1 MSLIHAIRR
10 FAPSTITADG
20 TGANPVDA
28 DRDGNLFTGPDYIQ
42 RSIARGLGGRAT
54 VGALS
59 AGITG
64 GGAGTVI
71 DLDQPEVSISVADG
85 YVMQINE
92 IRVQCHV
99 PLLATDADECEILV
113 ALDRSAAN
121 AGDGTATA
129 ETVYNMRTDLGA
141 SGPAGLTIK
150 SAYTADTTDPVLNI
164 ELARKVITGDVQGT
178 AANGM
183 FNTLDLVYAPQHPD
197 YIVGPACVYVYW
209 GGTVAVP
216 GFAQVS
222 VVVRPET
229 SVV

>member
-1 MSLIHAIRR
+1 MALLQAIRR
-10 FAPSTITADG
+10 IAPSANTADN
-20 TGANPVDA
+20 TAPEAVDA
-28 DRDGNLFTGPDYIQ
+28 DRDGNLFQGPDYIQ

-54 VGALS
+54 VGAFS
-59 AGITG
+59 TGITG
-64 GGAGTVI
+64 GGAGTI
-71 DLDQPEVSISVADG
+71 LDQDQPEISISVADG

-113 ALDRSAAN
+113 ALDRAA
-121 AGDGTATA
+121 AQDGTGTATA
-129 ETVYNMRTDLGA
+129 ETVYNMRTDLGT
-141 SGPAGLTIK
+141 SGPAGLTIR
-150 SAYTADTTDPVLNI
+150 SAYTADATNPTLAV

-183 FNTLDLVYAPQHPD
+183 FNQLDLVYAPERPD

-222 VVVRPET
+222 VVVRPEG